1 MFQQACKPQCYATGD
16 HNILLAKLTCFRD
29 GEELRSYVIGQR
41 KVLAAVASFCQTQLA
56 AVGVDGHIG
65 KAGYYFMPDFEVI
78 RPMLAAR

>member
-1 MFQQACKPQCYATGD
+1 MLFHLDINPS
-16 HNILLAKLTCFRD
+16 NIRLCMDNVPTKGCLIPIQ
-29 GEELRSYVIGQR
+29 S
-41 KVLAAVASFCQTQLA
+41 QLA